1 MEVLKN
7 EKFLLLTPKM
17 VEFIVKRDTLCL
29 HSEMTVIFALNK
41 WSQYNCRQR
50 NLEPT
55 TNNKVI
61 LTWLYI
67 LNYSLVGVI
76 RITLDDI

>member
-17 VEFIVKRDTLCL
+17 VEFIVRRDTLCL

-55 TNNKVI
+55 TNNKVNN
-61 LTWLYI
+61 L
-67 LNYSLVGVI
+67 SLVRSGQVNV
-76 RITLDDI
+76 

>member
-17 VEFIVKRDTLCL
+17 VEFIVRRDTLCL

-55 TNNKVI
+55 TDNKVI
-61 LTWLYI
+61 FTW
-67 LNYSLVGVI
+67 SVQERSGSSC
-76 RITLDDI
+76 D

>member
-17 VEFIVKRDTLCL
+17 VEFIVRRDTLCL

-50 NLEPT
+50 KLEPT
-55 TNNKVI
+55 ATNKVI
-61 LTWLYI
+61 FTWPGQVR
-67 LNYSLVGVI
+67 SGRPVI
-76 RITLDDI
+76 VR